1 MDVFLRDEVPEN
13 SVITLLEHGS
23 FFVVLKVSVRTS
35 GLFFFRVKTE
45 VWAGHKNLLDD

>member
-1 MDVFLRDEVPEN
+1 MDVFLRDKVPEN

-35 GLFFFRVKTE
+35 GLFFFSGQNRSLSG
-45 VWAGHKNLLDD
+45 A

>member
-1 MDVFLRDEVPEN
+1 MDVFLRDEVPES

-23 FFVVLKVSVRTS
+23 LFVVLKVSVRTS
-35 GLFFFRVKTE
+35 GLFFFWVKTE